1 MEFYTAKLLF
11 SYGIAPAHQRFLF
24 NLEVVERVHLVGH
37 EQRELHGLGGVF
49 HGQLGAG
56 GVVFLRTRPPME

>member
-1 MEFYTAKLLF
+1 
-11 SYGIAPAHQRFLF
+11 
-24 NLEVVERVHLVGH
+24 LEVVERVHLVGH